1 MHETCTTMV
10 CKHTAVMFTLFYLS
24 NITGCDYH
32 VTDTYDPD
40 VAEIKETAQA
50 QF

>member
-1 MHETCTTMV
+1 
-10 CKHTAVMFTLFYLS
+10 MFTLFYLS

-32 VTDTYDPD
+32 VTETYDPD

-50 QF
+50 QFWAHIMTFTQTSC